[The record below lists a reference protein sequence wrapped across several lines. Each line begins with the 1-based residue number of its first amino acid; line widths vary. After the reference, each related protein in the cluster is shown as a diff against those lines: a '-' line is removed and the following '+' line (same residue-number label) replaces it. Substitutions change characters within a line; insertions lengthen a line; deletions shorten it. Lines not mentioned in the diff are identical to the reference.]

1 MQAADRVVRPHP
13 NFAVPQPRRAA
24 QGPRAH
30 TEGPRLP
37 PHLLRGRNH
46 TAAFPGGRGR
56 PPSGPRAWAAV
67 HTSACATW
75 ATRRSAEA
83 NATFEGASARL
94 CENMVQ
100 IGRCRSLVET
110 SAAQDECVPERRAS
124 GDSGGKCLTRCHA
137 PRGSKGKGRLPP
149 RVQDARPDEACAPVR
164 YEPRQGSKGKGA
176 SSERERTKARGS
188 QTGR

>member
-1 MQAADRVVRPHP
+1 MGGWLAQTPEPCGGPQRPGPTWRGPLPSGSAATLS
-13 NFAVPQPRRAA
+13 ATLK
-24 QGPRAH
+24 GPRAH

-37 PHLLRGRNH
+37 PRLLRGQNH

-67 HTSACATW
+67 HTSTCATW

-94 CENMVQ
+94 CENVVQ

-110 SAAQDECVPERRAS
+110 SAAQDECVPEVGRGEESVRGQRREVPDSLSRTEGLEGQRSSPSPSS
-124 GDSGGKCLTRCHA
+124 G
-137 PRGSKGKGRLPP
+137 
-149 RVQDARPDEACAPVR
+149 
-164 YEPRQGSKGKGA
+164 
-176 SSERERTKARGS
+176 RTP
-188 QTGR
+188 

>member
-56 PPSGPRAWAAV
+56 PTSGPRAWAAV

-94 CENMVQ
+94 CENVVQ

-110 SAAQDECVPERRAS
+110 SAAQDECVPEVSRGEESVRGQRREVPDSLSRTEGLEGQRSSPSPSS
-124 GDSGGKCLTRCHA
+124 G
-137 PRGSKGKGRLPP
+137 
-149 RVQDARPDEACAPVR
+149 
-164 YEPRQGSKGKGA
+164 
-176 SSERERTKARGS
+176 RTP
-188 QTGR
+188 